1 MWSRAWTR
9 TMSTANVPASAARS
23 KALTLSNILEE
34 LPTVREEVQAAVTTS
49 FSKSKKRGTSAL
61 RKTKS
66 GYLLF
71 CDKTRPVLSASAPQ
85 DKLKELGERWQS
97 LSVADKQPYE
107 DQAKAIREEAKK
119 TAVAE
124 EIEAEFPMRKNLR
137 NEGELDRFVARI
149 TRASIKGFLEDLMA
163 SAEQGKTYTIP
174 KVGSLKLKKA
184 DEKDDIILHLK
195 SFQARKRIAEFLR
208 EPLPDDFI
216 PPPPQAASACG
227 DVDDVVHGDLNS
239 TPST

>member
-1 MWSRAWTR
+1 
-9 TMSTANVPASAARS
+9 MSTANVPASAARS

-49 FSKSKKRGTSAL
+49 FSKYVPGQSGWRVFCEEKRPEMPASLKAVE
-61 RKTKS
+61 KTKE
-66 GYLLF
+66 L
-71 CDKTRPVLSASAPQ
+71 ASQ
-85 DKLKELGERWQS
+85 WNS
-97 LSVADKQPYE
+97 LSEADKQPYK
-107 DQAKAIREEAKK
+107 DQAEAKK

-124 EIEAEFPMRKNLR
+124 EIEAEFPMRKNLK

-149 TRASIKGFLEDLMA
+149 TRASIKGFLEDLIA

-195 SFQARKRIAEFLR
+195 SFQGRKRIAEILR
-208 EPLPDDFI
+208 EPLHDDFI
-216 PPPPQAASACG
+216 PPPPQAVSACG

>member
-1 MWSRAWTR
+1 
-9 TMSTANVPASAARS
+9 MSTANVPASAARS

-49 FSKSKKRGTSAL
+49 FSKYAVPGGQSGWMVFCEEKRPEMLTS
-61 RKTKS
+61 
-66 GYLLF
+66 
-71 CDKTRPVLSASAPQ
+71 LSAVE
-85 DKLKELGERWQS
+85 KMKELASQWKS
-97 LSVADKQPYE
+97 LSEADKQPYK
-107 DQAKAIREEAKK
+107 DQAKAKK

-124 EIEAEFPMRKNLR
+124 EIEAEFPMRKNLK

-149 TRASIKGFLEDLMA
+149 TRASIKGFLEDLIA

-184 DEKDDIILHLK
+184 DEKNDIILHLK
-195 SFQARKRIAEFLR
+195 SFQGRKRIAEILR
-208 EPLPDDFI
+208 EPLHDDFI
-216 PPPPQAASACG
+216 PPPPQAVSACG